1 MVMMEP
7 DVAQALRTGPFAV
20 ALDVAVDASG
30 MTLERLAA
38 LLGKRG
44 VSLSRATLSYWRSG
58 RSQPERAV
66 SMAAL
71 PVLEEVLHL
80 PTGSLVALVRPR
92 SGQPRAA
99 RRPPGSLSR
108 RRVWPAGP
116 ALLAEIDAPPDGQ
129 IQTLAVNETFVV
141 QAGTGGRLL
150 RVRLVMRALR
160 DGVGRTV
167 VYYQADGM
175 TDPAPK
181 WAGLS
186 RCRLGRVRTD
196 AKVTVAELI
205 FDRRL
210 SVGEHMIID
219 YEQHFSADPTNSYHR
234 SFTRPC
240 GLWTCEVKFVG
251 ALPSRVF
258 RFRRR
263 HTDDDYRDVEEVWM
277 GTDHV
282 ACTVAQDVKPGIFGL
297 FWQF

>member
-1 MVMMEP
+1 MVEP

-30 MTLERLAA
+30 LTLERLAG
-38 LLGKRG
+38 LLGERG
-44 VSLSRATLSYWRSG
+44 ITLSRATLSYWRSG

-66 SMAAL
+66 SLAAL
-71 PVLEEVLHL
+71 PVLEDILRL
-80 PTGSLVALVRPR
+80 PEGSLFALLGPR
-92 SGQPRAA
+92 SAEPRWA

-116 ALLAEIDAPPDGQ
+116 ALLAQIDAPPDGQ
-129 IQTLAVNETFVV
+129 VEMLAANDLYIVE
-141 QAGTGGRLL
+141 AGSGARFL

-175 TDPAPK
+175 GGAAPK
-181 WAGLS
+181 WSGLAH
-186 RCRLGRVRTD
+186 CRLGRVRTD

-210 SVGEHMIID
+210 AAGEHIIVD
-219 YEQHFSADPTNSYHR
+219 YEQHFGADRTNSYHR

-240 GLWTCEVKFVG
+240 GLWTCEVKFAG
-251 ALPSRVF
+251 ALPARVF
-258 RFRRR
+258 RFRQRY
-263 HTDDDYRDVEEVWM
+263 TDDGYRDVEELWL
-277 GTDHV
+277 GTDHTALSV
-282 ACTVAQDVKPGIFGL
+282 TRDVKPGISGIY
-297 FWQF
+297 WQF